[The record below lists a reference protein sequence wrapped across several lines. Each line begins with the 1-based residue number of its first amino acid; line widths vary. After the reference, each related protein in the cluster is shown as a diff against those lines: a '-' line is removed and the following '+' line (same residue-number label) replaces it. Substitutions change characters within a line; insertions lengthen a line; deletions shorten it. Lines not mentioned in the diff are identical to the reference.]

1 MSAIPVLHELDSE
14 PAGSTQGAMPF
25 LLRAAPRREP
35 AFDDEQPRRHLSLVG
50 PLDQPLPF
58 DSVGAPAS
66 RLAAEP
72 DPPESRPTGLREL
85 PEPAAFARRLLIGV
99 IETATGRR
107 PASQLRQH
115 TSPTVHA
122 GLARDAGRMDR
133 LGTARRPATLHSV
146 HITEPAD
153 AVAEVTAVLRVGDRF
168 RALALRLE
176 GSDGRWR
183 CVRLQIG

>member
-1 MSAIPVLHELDSE
+1 M
-14 PAGSTQGAMPF
+14 
-25 LLRAAPRREP
+25 
-35 AFDDEQPRRHLSLVG
+35 
-50 PLDQPLPF
+50 
-58 DSVGAPAS
+58 
-66 RLAAEP
+66 
-72 DPPESRPTGLREL
+72 
-85 PEPAAFARRLLIGV
+85 IGV

-122 GLARDAGRMDR
+122 GLARDAGRIDR
-133 LGTARRPATLHSV
+133 LGSARRPATLHSV

-176 GSDGRWR
+176 GFEGRWR